1 MELYIEKEGRV
12 LFEEADGVYVRLQG
26 KDRKRSRQGKA
37 EVKVGIAYDGWKQ
50 AGKGRYELS
59 GKVVVAGFEGTKEFH
74 EYREAAIAGKYN
86 LDEVN
91 ERILNADGASWIK
104 KVKDKSTCFQLDPI
118 HRNKAVRE
126 KIHNRK
132 AICDIMELLEREKI
146 GGLFAY
152 LETYR
157 NSLSEDGEIEDVEE
171 LIRYY
176 RINENGLL
184 PYQPQVAELPEHPEG
199 LEYRGMGT
207 MENHVWSVIAR
218 RMEHNHARW
227 SRQGGTIWQR
237 YWQRNAAGS

>member
-1 MELYIEKEGRV
+1 
-12 LFEEADGVYVRLQG
+12 
-26 KDRKRSRQGKA
+26 
-37 EVKVGIAYDGWKQ
+37 
-50 AGKGRYELS
+50 
-59 GKVVVAGFEGTKEFH
+59 
-74 EYREAAIAGKYN
+74 
-86 LDEVN
+86 
-91 ERILNADGASWIK
+91 
-104 KVKDKSTCFQLDPI
+104 
-118 HRNKAVRE
+118 
-126 KIHNRK
+126 
-132 AICDIMELLEREKI
+132 MELLEREKI